1 MTKGNQIW
9 CWMKRETYLRSIQKK
24 TFVNTYLIGTSN
36 RYNADDFLFH
46 SRDAPEL
53 WVCPVEIY
61 DTYGYSVLCS
71 YFAQI
76 SSFCTYYV
84 MRFLYNISS
93 TYIRDG

>member
-9 CWMKRETYLRSIQKK
+9 CWMKRETYLRSIEKK

-61 DTYGYSVLCS
+61 G
-71 YFAQI
+71 
-76 SSFCTYYV
+76 
-84 MRFLYNISS
+84 
-93 TYIRDG
+93 YIRIQRTVLLLCANFIILYVLRYEIFV